1 MDYTMPSMDD
11 SQDVQLI
18 FAQQDEDTG
27 ETAWGVVIP
36 QNSCDEP
43 YDYAIEDR
51 QIFMIWAYGSDHGF
65 GYHGDTRGQFTANLM
80 AAPPEV
86 INLDEYEYVDLAMPN
101 VSGKLKTS
109 YFFSNCRTDLKAV
122 FVKISYEHTLTEI
135 FFYTQLSCPR

>member
-51 QIFMIWAYGSDHGF
+51 QIFMIWAYGSGHGF
-65 GYHGDTRGQFTANLM
+65 GFHGDTRGQFTANLM

-86 INLDEYEYVDLAMPN
+86 INLDEYEFVDLAMPN
-101 VSGKLKTS
+101 VSGKLKTT
-109 YFFSNCRTDLKAV
+109 YFFSKCMD
-122 FVKISYEHTLTEI
+122 FSYENTLTVYFSAQI
-135 FFYTQLSCPR
+135 ISCPR